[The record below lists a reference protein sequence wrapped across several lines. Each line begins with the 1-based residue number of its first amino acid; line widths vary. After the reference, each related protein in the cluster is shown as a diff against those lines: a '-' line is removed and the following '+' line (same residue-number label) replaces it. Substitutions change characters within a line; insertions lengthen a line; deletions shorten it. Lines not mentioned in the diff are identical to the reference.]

1 MSRRVYI
8 SADYDLNNG
17 DRAVVNELVMW
28 SNDNKH
34 KTDFIDMSKVVSGTV
49 AEEPDCRICDLK
61 AEFNRQINAS
71 SAVIFVVG
79 AFTASRIAG
88 NACQRMDKQW
98 WECTCTPYKGNANG
112 AKQCKYSSVSPAT
125 DGNVGY
131 INSYSYLRHEFE
143 QTKKKNKT
151 IIVVYNSLNKQPS
164 WLPSYLKGYESV
176 AQPFWMNNYWGDKVG
191 NYQYIKKVL
200 GYE

>member
-1 MSRRVYI
+1 MRKQVYI
-8 SADYDLNNG
+8 SADYDLKNG
-17 DRAVVNELVMW
+17 DRAVVDELVKW
-28 SNDNKH
+28 GNDNKH
-34 KTDFIDMSKVVSGTV
+34 KTDFIDMSKVASGTV
-49 AEEPDCRICDLK
+49 AKDSDCRICDLK

-79 AFTASRIAG
+79 AYTSSRIAG
-88 NACQRMDKQW
+88 NACQRMSKQW

-112 AKQCKYSSVSPAT
+112 VKPCKYSSVSSAT
-125 DGNVGY
+125 EGNVGY

-143 QTKKKNKT
+143 QAKKKNKT

-164 WLPSYLKGYESV
+164 WLPSYLKEYES
-176 AQPFWMNNYWGDKVG
+176 AAEPFWMKDYWGNKVG